1 MQAQPDNPRG
11 LNTTLFGIGAA
22 VWIICAIKPWDYE
35 AWMLEQLASVAAL
48 LVLAWCWRRG
58 IRFST
63 GSKICI
69 TLMLVAH
76 TIGTHF
82 TYSETPYDAFT
93 REWLGFSVNEL
104 FGWDRNNYDRLVHLL
119 YGILLALPVAEALQ
133 QRMGLNRLR
142 AYFFGTHLIIS
153 TSAIYELV
161 EWVAALIFG
170 ADLGN
175 HYLGSQGDI
184 WDAQADIALAIAGCL
199 GVYLLAALSVPARK
213 IQSMRSMK

>member
-1 MQAQPDNPRG
+1 MQSQPSNSQT
-11 LNTTLFGIGAA
+11 LNIMLFGIGGV

-35 AWMLEQLASVAAL
+35 AWVLEQFASVSAL
-48 LVLAWCWRRG
+48 LVLTWCWRRG
-58 IRFST
+58 IRFSAF
-63 GSKICI
+63 SKVCI
-69 TLMLVAH
+69 TLMFVSH

-82 TYSETPYDAFT
+82 TYSDTPYDAFT
-93 REWLGFSVNEL
+93 RDWLGFSVNDL

-133 QRMGLNRLR
+133 QRLAMNRFR

-175 HYLGSQGDI
+175 QYLGTQGDI
-184 WDAQADIALAIAGCL
+184 WDAQADIVLAIVGCL
-199 GVYLLAALSVPARK
+199 GVYLLVALGAQAGRL
-213 IQSMRSMK
+213 QSMRSMK